1 MEEKMDV
8 KNKIWKRIWD
18 MDNRNVLGKFPWQF
32 IFDLEEIT
40 PDQANSEMI
49 VLNHDLLSKI
59 PAEWKPE
66 HDKLLNYLGHQKE
79 IFLAVS
85 HMYQEGREYTVS
97 GSLKKLEIP
106 LGFHKIIFY
115 DYHRIFDHY
124 ITSIITDQKGEFKFS
139 FDRSF
144 LHHHRLRKKIISVPD
159 FLLKIF
165 AWQNHT
171 FNLIDTIMIE
181 DHQIEIERP
190 SEEKMIIKLGEI
202 VLL

>member
-1 MEEKMDV
+1 MGV
-8 KNKIWKRIWD
+8 KKKIWKRIWD
-18 MDNRNVLGKFPWQF
+18 MDNRNVLDEFPWQF

-49 VLNHDLLSKI
+49 VLNHGLLSKI

-66 HDKLLNYLGHQKE
+66 HDKLLNYLGDRKE
-79 IFLAVS
+79 IHLAVS

-97 GSLKKLEIP
+97 GSLKKSGKP
-106 LGFHKIIFY
+106 LGQHKIRFY

-144 LHHHRLRKKIISVPD
+144 LHHHRLRKKNISVPN
-159 FLLKIF
+159 FVLKIF

-171 FNLIDTIMIE
+171 FNLIDTVMIE
-181 DHQIEIERP
+181 DNQMDIERP
-190 SEEKMIIKLGEI
+190 GEEKMIIRLADI
-202 VLL
+202 VMH

>member
-1 MEEKMDV
+1 ME
-8 KNKIWKRIWD
+8 NRI
-18 MDNRNVLGKFPWQF
+18 VLGEFPWQF

-40 PDQANSEMI
+40 PHQANSEMI

-59 PAEWKPE
+59 PAEWKSE
-66 HDKLLNYLGHQKE
+66 HDKLFKYLGHRKE
-79 IFLAVS
+79 LFLAVS

-97 GSLKKLEIP
+97 GSLKKSGKPLE
-106 LGFHKIIFY
+106 LHKIIFY

-144 LHHHRLRKKIISVPD
+144 LHYHRLRKKSISVPN
-159 FLLKIF
+159 FVLKIF

-171 FNLIDTIMIE
+171 FDLIDTVMIE
-181 DHQIEIERP
+181 DNQMEVERP
-190 SEEKMIIKLGEI
+190 DEEKMIIRLADI
-202 VLL
+202 ILL